1 MNRNSKQFKEDT
13 KKFESICQNT
23 IKCKCGCS
31 NVFNFQTERQ
41 ICRWCGNYVYK
52 DNKTEFKY
60 KIKEQLNKK
69 RNNKEKE

>member
-13 KKFESICQNT
+13 KRFETYSQNT

-31 NVFNFQTERQ
+31 VTFMTKIDRI

-52 DNKTEFKY
+52 TPELEFKY

-69 RNNKEKE
+69 SGKQ